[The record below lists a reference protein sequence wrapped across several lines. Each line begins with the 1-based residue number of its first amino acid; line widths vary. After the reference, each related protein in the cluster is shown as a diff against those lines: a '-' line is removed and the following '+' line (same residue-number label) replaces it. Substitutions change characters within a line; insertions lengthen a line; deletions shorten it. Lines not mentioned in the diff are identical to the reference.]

1 MLSTKNIYYA
11 AADEEGFE
19 PGLGD
24 ELFADEGAI
33 VVMEDTETGEEYFF
47 EMVDQFEFEDKVYC
61 VLVTTTDDDEEDDYG
76 EWVITQIVEDPESGE
91 VSLVSL
97 DDDENDRVYEEY
109 DRLLDE
115 YAEAEED
122 YEEDE
127 SYEADDQD

>member
-19 PGLGD
+19 PGHGD

-91 VSLVSL
+91 VSLMSL

-115 YAEAEED
+115 YAETED